1 MGKFLGT
8 YMQTCIIKILG
19 NNFQQQWQ
27 HPITKKADAEPKKSR
42 SNKKS
47 RCRNSLLKNGP
58 TKLPCL
64 LILLAS
70 WVDFFDIGLLPYP
83 LPHHTL
89 QYCTR
94 KSFWVTRT
102 GESKLFCIGFSL
114 FRSRCRNWGTRSAGE
129 YFSKFKRSLKSA
141 RWAAEYFPNSS
152 QEVKSKF
159 KRNQALKCSG
169 WIFFWRST
177 SLWFWTLFLNSWTFD
192 LFEYIIFELLNSCFI
207 ELYTF
212 K

>member
-64 LILLAS
+64 LIILAS
-70 WVDFFDIGLLPYP
+70 WVDFFDIGLLLYP

-89 QYCTR
+89 QCCTR

-114 FRSRCRNWGTRSAGE
+114 FWSRCRKWST
-129 YFSKFKRSLKSA
+129 YFLKYSKISLL
-141 RWAAEYFPNSS
+141 SS
-152 QEVKSKF
+152 NVGMGLTIGYWCYE
-159 KRNQALKCSG
+159 L
-169 WIFFWRST
+169 T
-177 SLWFWTLFLNSWTFD
+177 FWTPWFRRWGLVEPLSLSTNIPAFNSNTVFSSSIFD
-192 LFEYIIFELLNSCFI
+192 IAQLVGSNGFPQ
-207 ELYTF
+207 
-212 K
+212 

>member
-1 MGKFLGT
+1 
-8 YMQTCIIKILG
+8 MQTCIIKILG

-64 LILLAS
+64 LIILAS
-70 WVDFFDIGLLPYP
+70 WVDFFDIGLLLYP

-89 QYCTR
+89 QCCTR

-114 FRSRCRNWGTRSAGE
+114 FWSRCRKWSTLCPSEVWFAKNWQIWCARSKEILTQNKSSSCSAADRLGSPATAAGWRVADCPPMSFVFVGWHSRKWWPPIRGGT
-129 YFSKFKRSLKSA
+129 L
-141 RWAAEYFPNSS
+141 
-152 QEVKSKF
+152 
-159 KRNQALKCSG
+159 
-169 WIFFWRST
+169 
-177 SLWFWTLFLNSWTFD
+177 
-192 LFEYIIFELLNSCFI
+192 
-207 ELYTF
+207 
-212 K
+212 

>member
-19 NNFQQQWQ
+19 NNFQQQLQ

-47 RCRNSLLKNGP
+47 RCRTSLLKNGP

-64 LILLAS
+64 LIILAS
-70 WVDFFDIGLLPYP
+70 WVDFFDIGLLLYP
-83 LPHHTL
+83 VPHHTL
-89 QYCTR
+89 QCCTR

-114 FRSRCRNWGTRSAGE
+114 FWSRCRTWGTNW
-129 YFSKFKRSLKSA
+129 KSW
-141 RWAAEYFPNSS
+141 RR
-152 QEVKSKF
+152 VKSD
-159 KRNQALKCSG
+159 NLKVLRFENVPLLQSRQKNMLSSCSG
-169 WIFFWRST
+169 H
-177 SLWFWTLFLNSWTFD
+177 
-192 LFEYIIFELLNSCFI
+192 
-207 ELYTF
+207 

>member
-19 NNFQQQWQ
+19 NNFQQQLQ

-47 RCRNSLLKNGP
+47 RCRTSLLKNGP

-64 LILLAS
+64 LIILAS
-70 WVDFFDIGLLPYP
+70 WVDFFDIGLLLYP
-83 LPHHTL
+83 VPHHTL
-89 QYCTR
+89 QCCTR

-114 FRSRCRNWGTRSAGE
+114 FWSRCRTWGIMRQR
-129 YFSKFKRSLKSA
+129 KNQRQIKD
-141 RWAAEYFPNSS
+141 ND
-152 QEVKSKF
+152 KSKD
-159 KRNQALKCSG
+159 KDKIEDKYRLLTDPETALIKAIRYYEAKLKAKSK
-169 WIFFWRST
+169 T
-177 SLWFWTLFLNSWTFD
+177 KTV
-192 LFEYIIFELLNSCFI
+192 
-207 ELYTF
+207 
-212 K
+212 

>member
-19 NNFQQQWQ
+19 NNFQQQLQ

-47 RCRNSLLKNGP
+47 RCRTSLLKNGP

-64 LILLAS
+64 LIILAS
-70 WVDFFDIGLLPYP
+70 WVDFFDIGLLLYP
-83 LPHHTL
+83 VPHHTL
-89 QYCTR
+89 QCCTR

-114 FRSRCRNWGTRSAGE
+114 FWSRCRTWCTWKSICID
-129 YFSKFKRSLKSA
+129 YPKFYRLFLTKSA
-141 RWAAEYFPNSS
+141 FLWGKLWKNWNCAVIFCRGRVLKGEITSPIYWSPTQAVQGDNPI
-152 QEVKSKF
+152 VKK
-159 KRNQALKCSG
+159 
-169 WIFFWRST
+169 
-177 SLWFWTLFLNSWTFD
+177 
-192 LFEYIIFELLNSCFI
+192 
-207 ELYTF
+207 
-212 K
+212 

>member
-19 NNFQQQWQ
+19 NNFQQQLQ

-47 RCRNSLLKNGP
+47 RCRTSLLKNGP

-64 LILLAS
+64 LIILAS
-70 WVDFFDIGLLPYP
+70 WVDFFDIGLLLYP
-83 LPHHTL
+83 VPHHTL
-89 QYCTR
+89 QCCTR

-114 FRSRCRNWGTRSAGE
+114 FWSRCRTWCSCIGQKKKSNIVL
-129 YFSKFKRSLKSA
+129 SKFWEINIFWPRGVMICPDLIQ
-141 RWAAEYFPNSS
+141 YM
-152 QEVKSKF
+152 
-159 KRNQALKCSG
+159 SG
-169 WIFFWRST
+169 
-177 SLWFWTLFLNSWTFD
+177 
-192 LFEYIIFELLNSCFI
+192 Y
-207 ELYTF
+207 
-212 K
+212 

>member
-19 NNFQQQWQ
+19 NNFQQQLQ

-47 RCRNSLLKNGP
+47 RCRTSLLKNGP

-64 LILLAS
+64 LIILAS
-70 WVDFFDIGLLPYP
+70 WVDFFDIGLLLYP
-83 LPHHTL
+83 VPHHTL
-89 QYCTR
+89 QCCTR

-114 FRSRCRNWGTRSAGE
+114 FWGRCRTWGSSDFFRRHLLAAITDLDQAFLMEVVQNLKKFVGFFCILVLP
-129 YFSKFKRSLKSA
+129 YFLHWLKT
-141 RWAAEYFPNSS
+141 P
-152 QEVKSKF
+152 KI
-159 KRNQALKCSG
+159 SG
-169 WIFFWRST
+169 MQWNFHKT
-177 SLWFWTLFLNSWTFD
+177 
-192 LFEYIIFELLNSCFI
+192 
-207 ELYTF
+207 
-212 K
+212 

>member
-19 NNFQQQWQ
+19 NNFQQQLQ

-47 RCRNSLLKNGP
+47 RCRTSLLKNGP

-64 LILLAS
+64 LIILVS
-70 WVDFFDIGLLPYP
+70 WVDFFDIGLLLYP
-83 LPHHTL
+83 VPHHTL
-89 QYCTR
+89 QCCTR

-114 FRSRCRNWGTRSAGE
+114 FWSRCRTWCNNIPPAWIILRQIN
-129 YFSKFKRSLKSA
+129 RKSNLS
-141 RWAAEYFPNSS
+141 RNPKPTKHAAVVAFHPNLHC
-152 QEVKSKF
+152 KDHF
-159 KRNQALKCSG
+159 
-169 WIFFWRST
+169 
-177 SLWFWTLFLNSWTFD
+177 
-192 LFEYIIFELLNSCFI
+192 Y
-207 ELYTF
+207 
-212 K
+212 

>member
-64 LILLAS
+64 LIILAS
-70 WVDFFDIGLLPYP
+70 WVDFLTLDYCSTHSHITPCNAALENHFEWPEPESQSCSASAFPYFEADAEIG
-83 LPHHTL
+83 
-89 QYCTR
+89 
-94 KSFWVTRT
+94 VTVIIFLK
-102 GESKLFCIGFSL
+102 EHYNIIGGG
-114 FRSRCRNWGTRSAGE
+114 RA
-129 YFSKFKRSLKSA
+129 
-141 RWAAEYFPNSS
+141 
-152 QEVKSKF
+152 VMV
-159 KRNQALKCSG
+159 ALWK
-169 WIFFWRST
+169 IV
-177 SLWFWTLFLNSWTFD
+177 LFLASEEVC
-192 LFEYIIFELLNSCFI
+192 LSRAILVS
-207 ELYTF
+207 
-212 K
+212 

>member
-19 NNFQQQWQ
+19 NNFQQQLQ

-47 RCRNSLLKNGP
+47 RCRTSLLKNGP

-64 LILLAS
+64 LIILAS
-70 WVDFFDIGLLPYP
+70 WVDFFDIGLLLYP
-83 LPHHTL
+83 VPHHTL
-89 QYCTR
+89 QCCTR

-114 FRSRCRNWGTRSAGE
+114 FWGRCRTWCSCQIGRRGDSEFWVCQTFNWSM
-129 YFSKFKRSLKSA
+129 YISFL
-141 RWAAEYFPNSS
+141 
-152 QEVKSKF
+152 
-159 KRNQALKCSG
+159 ALHC
-169 WIFFWRST
+169 T
-177 SLWFWTLFLNSWTFD
+177 V
-192 LFEYIIFELLNSCFI
+192 
-207 ELYTF
+207 
-212 K
+212 

>member
-19 NNFQQQWQ
+19 NNFQQQLQ

-47 RCRNSLLKNGP
+47 RCRTSLLKNGP

-64 LILLAS
+64 LIILAS
-70 WVDFFDIGLLPYP
+70 WVDFFDIGLLLYP
-83 LPHHTL
+83 VPHHTL
-89 QYCTR
+89 QCCTR

-114 FRSRCRNWGTRSAGE
+114 FWSRCRTWCNSGE
-129 YFSKFKRSLKSA
+129 KLGFNQRTKENRHHHCHHYPSLLSITDNHNKLSRPKSA
-141 RWAAEYFPNSS
+141 WFDDFKFYFYRLIDSIRISTPGMIWSS
-152 QEVKSKF
+152 ICVLAVRPIMQV
-159 KRNQALKCSG
+159 
-169 WIFFWRST
+169 
-177 SLWFWTLFLNSWTFD
+177 
-192 LFEYIIFELLNSCFI
+192 
-207 ELYTF
+207 
-212 K
+212 

>member
-19 NNFQQQWQ
+19 NNFQQQLQ

-47 RCRNSLLKNGP
+47 RCRTSLLKNGP

-64 LILLAS
+64 LIILAS
-70 WVDFFDIGLLPYP
+70 WVDFFDIGLLLYP
-83 LPHHTL
+83 VPHHTL
-89 QYCTR
+89 QCCTR

-114 FRSRCRNWGTRSAGE
+114 FWSRCRTWGSWDSEDEIWSRFVFE
-129 YFSKFKRSLKSA
+129 LVI
-141 RWAAEYFPNSS
+141 WP
-152 QEVKSKF
+152 QEVTLVRWTQPSGPLCLWQCFSGKTASNVMGVYGF
-159 KRNQALKCSG
+159 DCPAIFWDLECSH
-169 WIFFWRST
+169 FWGVAEGV
-177 SLWFWTLFLNSWTFD
+177 LVH
-192 LFEYIIFELLNSCFI
+192 
-207 ELYTF
+207 
-212 K
+212 

>member
-19 NNFQQQWQ
+19 NNFQQQLQ

-47 RCRNSLLKNGP
+47 RCRTSLLKNGP

-64 LILLAS
+64 LIILAS
-70 WVDFFDIGLLPYP
+70 WVDFFDIGLLLYP
-83 LPHHTL
+83 VPHHTL
-89 QYCTR
+89 QCYTR

-114 FRSRCRNWGTRSAGE
+114 FWGRCRTWCKYHSTGTGCWLPW
-129 YFSKFKRSLKSA
+129 LKHI
-141 RWAAEYFPNSS
+141 R
-152 QEVKSKF
+152 Q
-159 KRNQALKCSG
+159 RNLK
-169 WIFFWRST
+169 
-177 SLWFWTLFLNSWTFD
+177 NV
-192 LFEYIIFELLNSCFI
+192 CFI
-207 ELYTF
+207 KGPVENERSGSLLI
-212 K
+212 

>member
-19 NNFQQQWQ
+19 NNFQQQLQ

-47 RCRNSLLKNGP
+47 RCRTSLLKNGP

-64 LILLAS
+64 LIILAS
-70 WVDFFDIGLLPYP
+70 WVDFFDIGLLLYP
-83 LPHHTL
+83 VPHHTL
-89 QYCTR
+89 QCCTR

-114 FRSRCRNWGTRSAGE
+114 FWSRCRTWGNNKPSLV
-129 YFSKFKRSLKSA
+129 KRL
-141 RWAAEYFPNSS
+141 
-152 QEVKSKF
+152 
-159 KRNQALKCSG
+159 
-169 WIFFWRST
+169 
-177 SLWFWTLFLNSWTFD
+177 WTFPRIIV
-192 LFEYIIFELLNSCFI
+192 YIQCQFLKMQMPCIWE
-207 ELYTF
+207 TF
-212 K
+212 

>member
-19 NNFQQQWQ
+19 NNFQQQLQ

-47 RCRNSLLKNGP
+47 RCRTSLLKNGP

-64 LILLAS
+64 LIILAS
-70 WVDFFDIGLLPYP
+70 WVDFFDIGLLLYP
-83 LPHHTL
+83 VPHHTL
-89 QYCTR
+89 QCYTR

-114 FRSRCRNWGTRSAGE
+114 FWGRCRTWCSTSVNRTLRSRMKKCAPSFPKLGALAYKVKFDSKH
-129 YFSKFKRSLKSA
+129 FS
-141 RWAAEYFPNSS
+141 
-152 QEVKSKF
+152 
-159 KRNQALKCSG
+159 
-169 WIFFWRST
+169 
-177 SLWFWTLFLNSWTFD
+177 NSWRRAPRAPFPR
-192 LFEYIIFELLNSCFI
+192 
-207 ELYTF
+207 
-212 K
+212 

>member
-19 NNFQQQWQ
+19 NNFQQQLQ

-47 RCRNSLLKNGP
+47 RCRTSLLKNGP

-64 LILLAS
+64 LIILAS
-70 WVDFFDIGLLPYP
+70 WVDFFDIGLLLYP
-83 LPHHTL
+83 VPHHTL
-89 QYCTR
+89 QCCTR

-114 FRSRCRNWGTRSAGE
+114 FWGRCRTWCNIKVQLM
-129 YFSKFKRSLKSA
+129 FVQLKLDIPHCQMLHWSCQ
-141 RWAAEYFPNSS
+141 WQFQWSTSS
-152 QEVKSKF
+152 VS
-159 KRNQALKCSG
+159 ALKHCS
-169 WIFFWRST
+169 IAKLS
-177 SLWFWTLFLNSWTFD
+177 
-192 LFEYIIFELLNSCFI
+192 
-207 ELYTF
+207 
-212 K
+212 

>member
-19 NNFQQQWQ
+19 NNFKQQWQ

-47 RCRNSLLKNGP
+47 RCRNSLLKNGS

-70 WVDFFDIGLLPYP
+70 WVDFFDIGLLLYP
-83 LPHHTL
+83 VPHHTL
-89 QYCTR
+89 QCCTR

-114 FRSRCRNWGTRSAGE
+114 FWSRCRTWGNLYLFSICFGAPATCILYQKHFSLQNLLPDVDFSVGE
-129 YFSKFKRSLKSA
+129 K
-141 RWAAEYFPNSS
+141 
-152 QEVKSKF
+152 
-159 KRNQALKCSG
+159 G
-169 WIFFWRST
+169 ST
-177 SLWFWTLFLNSWTFD
+177 
-192 LFEYIIFELLNSCFI
+192 
-207 ELYTF
+207 
-212 K
+212 

>member
-19 NNFQQQWQ
+19 NNFQQQLQ

-47 RCRNSLLKNGP
+47 RCRTSLLKNGP

-64 LILLAS
+64 LIILAS
-70 WVDFFDIGLLPYP
+70 WVDFFDIGLLLYP
-83 LPHHTL
+83 VPHHTL
-89 QYCTR
+89 QCCTR

-114 FRSRCRNWGTRSAGE
+114 FWSRCRTWCNMCKDLNDLMVMVIPGSGSMAIIAESW
-129 YFSKFKRSLKSA
+129 SKLWRVAFPAFATGGKTLLTLCRTSA
-141 RWAAEYFPNSS
+141 R
-152 QEVKSKF
+152 
-159 KRNQALKCSG
+159 SG
-169 WIFFWRST
+169 
-177 SLWFWTLFLNSWTFD
+177 
-192 LFEYIIFELLNSCFI
+192 LL
-207 ELYTF
+207 
-212 K
+212 

>member
-19 NNFQQQWQ
+19 NNFQQQLQ

-47 RCRNSLLKNGP
+47 RCRTSLLKNGP

-64 LILLAS
+64 LIILAS
-70 WVDFFDIGLLPYP
+70 WVDFFDIGLLLYP
-83 LPHHTL
+83 VPHHTL
-89 QYCTR
+89 QCCTR

-114 FRSRCRNWGTRSAGE
+114 FWSRCRTWCNLLFFTNLGNESCAHLAGVDDVAVDRLHQRHVLVRQRLQIKP
-129 YFSKFKRSLKSA
+129 FWQMQKRYS
-141 RWAAEYFPNSS
+141 E
-152 QEVKSKF
+152 QM
-159 KRNQALKCSG
+159 
-169 WIFFWRST
+169 
-177 SLWFWTLFLNSWTFD
+177 
-192 LFEYIIFELLNSCFI
+192 I
-207 ELYTF
+207 EPAW

>member
-19 NNFQQQWQ
+19 NNFQQQLQ

-47 RCRNSLLKNGP
+47 RCRTSLLKNGP

-64 LILLAS
+64 LIILAS
-70 WVDFFDIGLLPYP
+70 WVDFFDIGLLLYP
-83 LPHHTL
+83 VPHHTL
-89 QYCTR
+89 QCCTR

-114 FRSRCRNWGTRSAGE
+114 FWGRCRTWCNTQAHCQKMVLRSHGI
-129 YFSKFKRSLKSA
+129 
-141 RWAAEYFPNSS
+141 WAHYVVP
-152 QEVKSKF
+152 
-159 KRNQALKCSG
+159 
-169 WIFFWRST
+169 
-177 SLWFWTLFLNSWTFD
+177 
-192 LFEYIIFELLNSCFI
+192 IIFTIAGGNRKYQIEDGTSPLDIDGALLSDG
-207 ELYTF
+207 EMQAW
-212 K
+212 

>member
-8 YMQTCIIKILG
+8 YMQTCIIKIHG
-19 NNFQQQWQ
+19 NNFKQQWQ
-27 HPITKKADAEPKKSR
+27 NPITKKADAEPKKSR

-64 LILLAS
+64 LIILAS
-70 WVDFFDIGLLPYP
+70 WVDFFDIGLLLYP

-89 QYCTR
+89 QCCTR

-114 FRSRCRNWGTRSAGE
+114 FWGRCRTWGNWKTDLLQN
-129 YFSKFKRSLKSA
+129 KFDKKIIQHMFWGKKNPRWIKR
-141 RWAAEYFPNSS
+141 
-152 QEVKSKF
+152 
-159 KRNQALKCSG
+159 
-169 WIFFWRST
+169 WRKISNV
-177 SLWFWTLFLNSWTFD
+177 SPQ
-192 LFEYIIFELLNSCFI
+192 
-207 ELYTF
+207 
-212 K
+212 

>member
-19 NNFQQQWQ
+19 NNFQQQLQ

-47 RCRNSLLKNGP
+47 RCRTSLLKNGP

-64 LILLAS
+64 LIILAS
-70 WVDFFDIGLLPYP
+70 WVDFFDIGLLLYP
-83 LPHHTL
+83 VPHHTL
-89 QYCTR
+89 QCCTR

-114 FRSRCRNWGTRSAGE
+114 FWSRCRTWCSFAFIFKISDLVWNESYIQYSSAPVSD
-129 YFSKFKRSLKSA
+129 SKKTFVCNFYGKDGG
-141 RWAAEYFPNSS
+141 FNSWWKFQT
-152 QEVKSKF
+152 QEQTCRIDLF
-159 KRNQALKCSG
+159 H
-169 WIFFWRST
+169 
-177 SLWFWTLFLNSWTFD
+177 WFWQIFYGLTLNLS
-192 LFEYIIFELLNSCFI
+192 LFH
-207 ELYTF
+207 
-212 K
+212 

>member
-19 NNFQQQWQ
+19 NNFQQQLQ

-47 RCRNSLLKNGP
+47 RCRTSLLKNGP

-64 LILLAS
+64 LIILAS
-70 WVDFFDIGLLPYP
+70 WVDFFDIGLLLYP
-83 LPHHTL
+83 VPHHTL
-89 QYCTR
+89 QCCTR

-114 FRSRCRNWGTRSAGE
+114 FWSRCRTWCTLENGLSNVFEATH
-129 YFSKFKRSLKSA
+129 FNLKRSETPQSKNKNTMKADSGFALETEEKYSLV
-141 RWAAEYFPNSS
+141 
-152 QEVKSKF
+152 EV
-159 KRNQALKCSG
+159 
-169 WIFFWRST
+169 
-177 SLWFWTLFLNSWTFD
+177 
-192 LFEYIIFELLNSCFI
+192 
-207 ELYTF
+207 
-212 K
+212 

>member
-19 NNFQQQWQ
+19 NNFQQQLQ

-47 RCRNSLLKNGP
+47 RCRTSLLKNGP

-64 LILLAS
+64 LIILAS
-70 WVDFFDIGLLPYP
+70 WVDFFDIGLLLYP
-83 LPHHTL
+83 VPHHTL
-89 QYCTR
+89 QCCTR

-114 FRSRCRNWGTRSAGE
+114 FWGRCRTWCTCDLLFHQSDKE
-129 YFSKFKRSLKSA
+129 TWPEQKYFLPT
-141 RWAAEYFPNSS
+141 YLPIY
-152 QEVKSKF
+152 
-159 KRNQALKCSG
+159 LPTYLP
-169 WIFFWRST
+169 IY
-177 SLWFWTLFLNSWTFD
+177 LH
-192 LFEYIIFELLNSCFI
+192 
-207 ELYTF
+207 
-212 K
+212 

>member
-19 NNFQQQWQ
+19 NNFQQQLQ

-47 RCRNSLLKNGP
+47 RCRTSLLKNGP

-64 LILLAS
+64 LIILAS
-70 WVDFFDIGLLPYP
+70 WVDFFDIGLLLYP
-83 LPHHTL
+83 VPHHTL
-89 QYCTR
+89 QCYTR

-114 FRSRCRNWGTRSAGE
+114 FWSRCRTWCSWSMQCTALLKGGAETLSVLAQDFSYGQHFRRGTFR
-129 YFSKFKRSLKSA
+129 
-141 RWAAEYFPNSS
+141 
-152 QEVKSKF
+152 
-159 KRNQALKCSG
+159 
-169 WIFFWRST
+169 
-177 SLWFWTLFLNSWTFD
+177 
-192 LFEYIIFELLNSCFI
+192 
-207 ELYTF
+207 
-212 K
+212 

>member
-19 NNFQQQWQ
+19 NNFQQQLQ

-47 RCRNSLLKNGP
+47 RCRTSLLKNGP

-64 LILLAS
+64 LIILAS
-70 WVDFFDIGLLPYP
+70 WVDFFDIGLLLYP
-83 LPHHTL
+83 VPHHTL
-89 QYCTR
+89 QCCTR

-114 FRSRCRNWGTRSAGE
+114 FWGRCRTWCTSPQTSNIITCASSMHITGRVPWGER
-129 YFSKFKRSLKSA
+129 
-141 RWAAEYFPNSS
+141 
-152 QEVKSKF
+152 
-159 KRNQALKCSG
+159 G
-169 WIFFWRST
+169 WSNRTFFT
-177 SLWFWTLFLNSWTFD
+177 
-192 LFEYIIFELLNSCFI
+192 
-207 ELYTF
+207 
-212 K
+212 

>member
-19 NNFQQQWQ
+19 NNFQQQLQ

-47 RCRNSLLKNGP
+47 RCRTSLLKNGP

-64 LILLAS
+64 LIILAS
-70 WVDFFDIGLLPYP
+70 WVDFFDIGLLLYP
-83 LPHHTL
+83 VPHHTL
-89 QYCTR
+89 QCCTR

-114 FRSRCRNWGTRSAGE
+114 FWSRCRTWCTFSPPSFQLHCQATKDPAGTSCND
-129 YFSKFKRSLKSA
+129 FSSMGASRR
-141 RWAAEYFPNSS
+141 RWELYN
-152 QEVKSKF
+152 
-159 KRNQALKCSG
+159 
-169 WIFFWRST
+169 
-177 SLWFWTLFLNSWTFD
+177 TLFVLWW
-192 LFEYIIFELLNSCFI
+192 
-207 ELYTF
+207 LYYTYTGVGYVICMYLYRF
-212 K
+212 VFVFS

>member
-64 LILLAS
+64 LIILAS
-70 WVDFFDIGLLPYP
+70 WVDFFDIGLLLYP

-89 QYCTR
+89 QCCTR

-114 FRSRCRNWGTRSAGE
+114 FWSRCRKWSICVCKLRNSASSFHWLSSSIFSCLFVRSFVRPA
-129 YFSKFKRSLKSA
+129 
-141 RWAAEYFPNSS
+141 
-152 QEVKSKF
+152 
-159 KRNQALKCSG
+159 
-169 WIFFWRST
+169 
-177 SLWFWTLFLNSWTFD
+177 
-192 LFEYIIFELLNSCFI
+192 
-207 ELYTF
+207 
-212 K
+212 